1 MLEKAGLQ
9 RLDSRPGTEL
19 PPLDF
24 DNLKKDLAATYGEL
38 SKDGFALRL
47 DQDALSAA
55 LYPQAKDHW
64 VHSTHSV
71 CRIDSLGQLNA

>member
-1 MLEKAGLQ
+1 VATTSILMNGYPEPFCSQVLEKAGLQ

-55 LYPQAKDHW
+55 LYPQAKDH
-64 VHSTHSV
+64 
-71 CRIDSLGQLNA
+71 